1 MSAKSRNTMEQYT
14 NPSFEQECNPTAAAT
29 TTIGGGG
36 GAGAGGSAVTAAVPV
51 GGGLGTVTAAAGDA
65 DGATHRK
72 GHRRQESMYQMT
84 GLYSEANSGDDSSI
98 DAAQDGPHMGM
109 ATTAVGVELG
119 AGADTNA
126 VLKCHSRQPSAAAA
140 AGGKCSNADHQRT
153 DDDDEDE
160 EQFHSRDC
168 GILNCRPYGIQRFAR
183 IKIFVLLLSL
193 LVMMQQALSSGY
205 INSVITTIEKRFEI
219 PSSYSGLIASSYE
232 IGNVITVIFV
242 SYLGS
247 RRHIPV
253 WIGIGAVIMGIGSL
267 VFMVPHFTGEPNPGI
282 AIKNKT
288 SDNIC
293 RSALVRDQDMD
304 LGRLSSGLSNQPL
317 APHTLR
323 EDNCLEGKASTTGP
337 VLLFVLAQ
345 LLLGCGGSPLFTLG
359 TTYVDDHVRT
369 ESSSMYIGCMYS
381 MAAFGPVVGF
391 LLGAYLLSFHMD
403 SLSSTIISI
412 TPGDR
417 RWVGM
422 WWGGFLLCGVILL
435 VVAVPFF
442 SFPKVLTRE
451 KKKIRK
457 SSVVQ
462 LALPNNSSAT
472 AATDELGKVKKV
484 EIVAVTSKE
493 EEAQSP
499 PKVDTGYGK
508 DIKDI
513 PQSMLR
519 LVKNPV
525 YIVTC
530 LGACMELMIVSGFVV
545 FLPKY
550 LETQF
555 SLGKSQAN
563 IFTGSIAVPGAC
575 IGIFI
580 GGCVLKR
587 FQLKPKGAVQF
598 VLITNVICLACYAM
612 LFFLGCDNLKMAGT
626 TIPYYTKQGS
636 TLEQPFQVNLTAACN
651 FGCECLTSEVEP
663 VCGNNG
669 LTYFSPCHAGC
680 TAFSSSSNYTNCAC
694 VHANI
699 SSSIYRGAGGS
710 QAQALSANEDFAEV
724 TVVPVATAGPCATP
738 CRTIYP
744 FLILLFFMTFVVAST
759 QMPLLMIVLRSVS
772 EEERSFALGMQFVIF
787 RLFGYIPAP
796 ILFGNLIDSTCLLWK
811 SSCGEKGGR
820 CLIYDIEKFR
830 YKYVGLCATVKL
842 VALFIFIVD
851 WWLVRRRKQLEKM
864 KPLNA
869 SDPIIGSIISL
880 DKLFEE
886 KLTGSEPN
894 TGFVGGN
901 GELIIPTDIMRHSR
915 NDSRT
920 MQLEYCYDKC
930 GQVIPVPSTCHMPQ
944 TKSKKHFR
952 SASCDVKM
960 IRSFAKDHNVAGGVA
975 TASAADAAGD
985 KYRNLKKLQSHTRN
999 HSTDLNPQDARHKT
1013 LRDDPTLPIRYIQNQ
1028 LRPQDC
1034 AEEDDD
1040 DELTTGCGHFV
1051 KKHSR
1056 NHSYDQIYMPNNI
1069 RFDADFLR
1077 HPHHAHSHHSN
1088 PKKNV
1093 NLLKNVVSGDGKLK
1107 NSNEMEAAA
1116 AVAGGG
1122 SRCHSRNNSKD
1133 LNSQLALTEPAAT
1146 GLSILRHRRT
1156 NSKDLNYS
1164 ILPETSVATAAAA
1177 ASSQSSHSNHTRNT
1191 SHHKIQID
1199 DDRNELINDQDNED
1213 DEDSSVRL

>member
-1 MSAKSRNTMEQYT
+1 MSAKHIEQYT
-14 NPSFEQECNPTAAAT
+14 NPSFEQESDQPPDPL
-29 TTIGGGG
+29 GGVADV
-36 GAGAGGSAVTAAVPV
+36 GAGNASSSSNGHIANDAGTAN
-51 GGGLGTVTAAAGDA
+51 
-65 DGATHRK
+65 RK

-84 GLYSEANSGDDSSI
+84 GLYSETNSGDDSSI
-98 DAAQDGPHMGM
+98 DAALDHDSQPHATSYLAGDQLPSTVGSGPGGGGPS
-109 ATTAVGVELG
+109 AV
-119 AGADTNA
+119 ADSVT
-126 VLKCHSRQPSAAAA
+126 VKCHSRQASA
-140 AGGKCSNADHQRT
+140 GKCPADPEE
-153 DDDDEDE
+153 DFDE
-160 EQFHSRDC
+160 EQFRSGDC

-183 IKIFVLLLSL
+183 IKIFVVLLSL

-282 AIKNKT
+282 AIVNKT

-293 RSALVRDQDMD
+293 KSALVRDQDMD

-369 ESSSMYIGCMYS
+369 ESSSMYIGFMYS
-381 MAAFGPVVGF
+381 MGAFGPVVGF

-403 SLSSTIISI
+403 SLSSTTISI

-442 SFPKVLTRE
+442 SFPKVLARE

-462 LALPNNSSAT
+462 PVLPNNSRAT
-472 AATDELGKVKKV
+472 VATDEMGKVKKL

-493 EEAQSP
+493 DQSQAP

-575 IGIFI
+575 IGIFL
-580 GGCVLKR
+580 GGCILKR

-626 TIPYYTKQGS
+626 TIPYYTSNKHGS

-680 TAFSSSSNYTNCAC
+680 TAFSSTSNTNYTNCAC
-694 VHANI
+694 VRANI

-710 QAQALSANEDFAEV
+710 QAQALSANENFAEV

-744 FLILLFFMTFVVAST
+744 FLILLFFMTFLVAST

-796 ILFGNLIDSTCLLWK
+796 ILFGNLIDSTCILWK

-830 YKYVGLCATVKL
+830 YKYVGLCASVKL
-842 VALFIFIVD
+842 IALVIFMVD

-886 KLTGSEPN
+886 KLSGAEPS
-894 TGFVGGN
+894 TAFVGGG
-901 GELIIPTDIMRHSR
+901 GELIIPTDILRHSR

-920 MQLEYCYDKC
+920 MHMDYCYDKC
-930 GQVIPVPSTCHMPQ
+930 GRVVTPANTCNQPQ

-960 IRSFAKDHNVAGGVA
+960 IKSFARDHSSSSGP
-975 TASAADAAGD
+975 ADAAGQD
-985 KYRNLKKLQSHTRN
+985 AVGASTKYKNLKKFQAHTRN
-999 HSTDLNPQDARHKT
+999 HSTDLH
-1013 LRDDPTLPIRYIQNQ
+1013 DPSQPIRYIQNQ

-1034 AEEDDD
+1034 PEEDDD
-1040 DELTTGCGHFV
+1040 EELTTGCGHFV

-1077 HPHHAHSHHSN
+1077 HPHSHHN

-1093 NLLKNVVSGDGKLK
+1093 NVLKNVVSDVGKLK
-1107 NSNEMEAAA
+1107 NSNEIE
-1116 AVAGGG
+1116 AGGAG
-1122 SRCHSRNNSKD
+1122 SRGHSRNNSKD
-1133 LNSQLALTEPAAT
+1133 LNTKISSATPASGQVVTDASTT
-1146 GLSILRHRRT
+1146 GLSVLRHRRT
-1156 NSKDLNYS
+1156 NSKDLNYQV
-1164 ILPETSVATAAAA
+1164 LPESA
-1177 ASSQSSHSNHTRNT
+1177 ASSSVSGHAHPQHTRNT

-1199 DDRNELINDQDNED
+1199 DDRNELINDND
-1213 DEDSSVRL
+1213 DEEEERSACA

>member
-1 MSAKSRNTMEQYT
+1 
-14 NPSFEQECNPTAAAT
+14 
-29 TTIGGGG
+29 
-36 GAGAGGSAVTAAVPV
+36 
-51 GGGLGTVTAAAGDA
+51 
-65 DGATHRK
+65 
-72 GHRRQESMYQMT
+72 RRQESMYQMT

-98 DAAQDGPHMGM
+98 DAAQDGPAAAAGGVAAAAAA
-109 ATTAVGVELG
+109 AT
-119 AGADTNA
+119 GADMNA
-126 VLKCHSRQPSAAAA
+126 VLKCHSRQPSAAN
-140 AGGKCSNADHQRT
+140 KCNNADP

-160 EQFHSRDC
+160 EQFHNSRDC

-462 LALPNNSSAT
+462 LALPNNSSA
-472 AATDELGKVKKV
+472 AAAAASDELGKVRKV

-493 EEAQSP
+493 EEAQQP

-694 VHANI
+694 ESLTQFTVHSMLTLSLSRFLWPGVHANI

-796 ILFGNLIDSTCLLWK
+796 ILFGNLIDSTCILWK

-851 WWLVRRRKQLEKM
+851 WWLVRRRRQLEKT

-886 KLTGSEPN
+886 KLSSSEPN

-901 GELIIPTDIMRHSR
+901 GDLIIPTDILRHSR

-930 GQVIPVPSTCHMPQ
+930 GQVVPVASTCHVPQ

-960 IRSFAKDHNVAGGVA
+960 IRSFAKDHNVSGGVP
-975 TASAADAAGD
+975 SAAVADAAAGD
-985 KYRNLKKLQSHTRN
+985 KYRNLKKFQAHTRN
-999 HSTDLNPQDARHKT
+999 HSTDLNPKDARHKT

-1077 HPHHAHSHHSN
+1077 HPHHPHSHHSN
-1088 PKKNV
+1088 AKKNV
-1093 NLLKNVVSGDGKLK
+1093 NLLKNVVSSSSSCGDAKLK
-1107 NSNEMEAAA
+1107 NSNETEAAAAAA
-1116 AVAGGG
+1116 AVAGG

-1133 LNSQLALTEPAAT
+1133 LNSQLALAEPAAT

-1164 ILPETSVATAAAA
+1164 ILPETSVATTDTQA
-1177 ASSQSSHSNHTRNT
+1177 SQSSHNSNHTRNA

-1213 DEDSSVRL
+1213 DDASIRL

>member
-1 MSAKSRNTMEQYT
+1 
-14 NPSFEQECNPTAAAT
+14 
-29 TTIGGGG
+29 
-36 GAGAGGSAVTAAVPV
+36 
-51 GGGLGTVTAAAGDA
+51 
-65 DGATHRK
+65 
-72 GHRRQESMYQMT
+72 MYQMT

-119 AGADTNA
+119 AATDTNA

-140 AGGKCSNADHQRT
+140 VGGKCSNADHQRT

-930 GQVIPVPSTCHMPQ
+930 GQVIPVPSTCHVPQ

-1107 NSNEMEAAA
+1107 NSNETEAAAA

-1177 ASSQSSHSNHTRNT
+1177 ASAQSSHSNHTRNT

>member
-1 MSAKSRNTMEQYT
+1 
-14 NPSFEQECNPTAAAT
+14 
-29 TTIGGGG
+29 
-36 GAGAGGSAVTAAVPV
+36 
-51 GGGLGTVTAAAGDA
+51 
-65 DGATHRK
+65 
-72 GHRRQESMYQMT
+72 RRQESMYQMT

-119 AGADTNA
+119 AGTDTNA

-422 WWGGFLLCGVILL
+422 WWGGFLLCGIILL

-462 LALPNNSSAT
+462 LTLPNNSSAT

-930 GQVIPVPSTCHMPQ
+930 GQVIPVPSTCHVPQ

-1107 NSNEMEAAA
+1107 NSNETEAAA
-1116 AVAGGG
+1116 AAVAIAGGG

-1213 DEDSSVRL
+1213 DEDSSVR

>member
-1 MSAKSRNTMEQYT
+1 MSTKHIEQYT
-14 NPSFEQECNPTAAAT
+14 NPSFEQESDPPPTAA
-29 TTIGGGG
+29 G
-36 GAGAGGSAVTAAVPV
+36 GAGTVANDAGTA
-51 GGGLGTVTAAAGDA
+51 
-65 DGATHRK
+65 HRK

-84 GLYSEANSGDDSSI
+84 GLYSETNSGDDSSI
-98 DAAQDGPHMGM
+98 DAALDQDKERDAGQEQHPV
-109 ATTAVGVELG
+109 ADSAAV
-119 AGADTNA
+119 
-126 VLKCHSRQPSAAAA
+126 KCHSRQASA
-140 AGGKCSNADHQRT
+140 GKCPAQDPEDQ
-153 DDDDEDE
+153 DFDE
-160 EQFHSRDC
+160 EQFRTGDC

-282 AIKNKT
+282 AIVNKT

-381 MAAFGPVVGF
+381 MGAFGPVVGF

-403 SLSSTIISI
+403 SLSSTTISI

-442 SFPKVLTRE
+442 SFPKVLARE

-462 LALPNNSSAT
+462 PVLPNNSGAT
-472 AATDELGKVKKV
+472 PATDEMGKVKKV

-493 EEAQSP
+493 EQSQP
-499 PKVDTGYGK
+499 PPSVDTGYGK

-575 IGIFI
+575 IGIFL
-580 GGCVLKR
+580 GGCILKR

-626 TIPYYTKQGS
+626 TIPYYTSNKPGA
-636 TLEQPFQVNLTAACN
+636 TIEPFQVNLTAACN

-699 SSSIYRGAGGS
+699 SSSIYRGVGGS

-886 KLTGSEPN
+886 KRTGAEAP
-894 TGFVGGN
+894 TAFVGSG
-901 GELIIPTDIMRHSR
+901 GELIIPTEILRHSR

-920 MQLEYCYDKC
+920 MQMDYCYDKC
-930 GQVIPVPSTCHMPQ
+930 GHVVTPTNTCNQPQ

-960 IRSFAKDHNVAGGVA
+960 IKSFARDHG
-975 TASAADAAGD
+975 SSSRPADAAGQEAVAAAGGSN
-985 KYRNLKKLQSHTRN
+985 KYKNLKKFQAHTRN
-999 HSTDLNPQDARHKT
+999 HSTDLH
-1013 LRDDPTLPIRYIQNQ
+1013 DPSQPIRYIQNQ

-1077 HPHHAHSHHSN
+1077 HPHTHHN

-1093 NLLKNVVSGDGKLK
+1093 NVLKNVVSDVGKLK
-1107 NSNEMEAAA
+1107 NSNEMDS
-1116 AVAGGG
+1116 GGVTAG
-1122 SRCHSRNNSKD
+1122 SRGHSRDNSKD
-1133 LNSQLALTEPAAT
+1133 FNTKISSGTPANGVGTGGQAAT
-1146 GLSILRHRRT
+1146 EASVGAGAGLSVLRHRRT
-1156 NSKDLNYS
+1156 NSKDLNYQM
-1164 ILPETSVATAAAA
+1164 LPETTAH
-1177 ASSQSSHSNHTRNT
+1177 SHSHPHPQHTRNS

-1199 DDRNELINDQDNED
+1199 DDRNELINDEN
-1213 DEDSSVRL
+1213 DEEEEERSNCA

>member
-1 MSAKSRNTMEQYT
+1 MSAKHIEQYT
-14 NPSFEQECNPTAAAT
+14 NPSFEQESDPPP
-29 TTIGGGG
+29 GGVADV
-36 GAGAGGSAVTAAVPV
+36 GAGTTSSGNSNNANDAGTAN
-51 GGGLGTVTAAAGDA
+51 
-65 DGATHRK
+65 RK

-84 GLYSEANSGDDSSI
+84 GLYSETNSGDDSSI
-98 DAAQDGPHMGM
+98 DAALDQDNQPH
-109 ATTAVGVELG
+109 ATSYLAGEQLSSAVGG
-119 AGADTNA
+119 GAAGASVGVDSVT
-126 VLKCHSRQPSAAAA
+126 VKCHSRQASA
-140 AGGKCSNADHQRT
+140 GKCPAPDPEE
-153 DDDDEDE
+153 DFDE
-160 EQFHSRDC
+160 EQFRSGDC

-282 AIKNKT
+282 AIVNKT

-293 RSALVRDQDMD
+293 KSALVRNQDMD

-381 MAAFGPVVGF
+381 MGAFGPVVGF

-403 SLSSTIISI
+403 SLSSTTISI

-442 SFPKVLTRE
+442 SFPKVLARE

-462 LALPNNSSAT
+462 PVLPNNSGAT
-472 AATDELGKVKKV
+472 ATTDEMGKVKKL

-493 EEAQSP
+493 DQPP

-575 IGIFI
+575 IGIFL
-580 GGCVLKR
+580 GGCILKR

-626 TIPYYTKQGS
+626 TIPYYTSNKHGS

-680 TAFSSSSNYTNCAC
+680 TAFSSTSSTNYTNCAC

-710 QAQALSANEDFAEV
+710 QAQALSANENFAEV

-738 CRTIYP
+738 CRTIFP

-830 YKYVGLCATVKL
+830 YKYVGLCASVKL
-842 VALFIFIVD
+842 VALFIFMVD

-886 KLTGSEPN
+886 KLSGAEPS
-894 TGFVGGN
+894 TAFVGGG
-901 GELIIPTDIMRHSR
+901 GELIIPTEILRHSR

-920 MQLEYCYDKC
+920 MQMDYCYDKC
-930 GQVIPVPSTCHMPQ
+930 GHVVTPANTCNQPQ

-960 IRSFAKDHNVAGGVA
+960 IKSFARDHNSSSGP
-975 TASAADAAGD
+975 ADAAGQD
-985 KYRNLKKLQSHTRN
+985 ASGGASSKYKNLKKFQAHTRN
-999 HSTDLNPQDARHKT
+999 LSTDLNNPSQ
-1013 LRDDPTLPIRYIQNQ
+1013 PIRYIQNQ

-1077 HPHHAHSHHSN
+1077 HPHPHHN

-1093 NLLKNVVSGDGKLK
+1093 NVLKNVVTDVGKLK
-1107 NSNEMEAAA
+1107 NSNEMEAGAA
-1116 AVAGGG
+1116 G
-1122 SRCHSRNNSKD
+1122 SRGHSRNNSKD
-1133 LNSQLALTEPAAT
+1133 LNTKISSGTPVNNASGQVASDTSNT
-1146 GLSILRHRRT
+1146 GLSVLRHRRT
-1156 NSKDLNYS
+1156 NSKDLNYQV
-1164 ILPETSVATAAAA
+1164 LPEAATS
-1177 ASSQSSHSNHTRNT
+1177 SSLAGHPHPQHTRNT

-1199 DDRNELINDQDNED
+1199 DDRNELINDND
-1213 DEDSSVRL
+1213 DEEEERSNCA